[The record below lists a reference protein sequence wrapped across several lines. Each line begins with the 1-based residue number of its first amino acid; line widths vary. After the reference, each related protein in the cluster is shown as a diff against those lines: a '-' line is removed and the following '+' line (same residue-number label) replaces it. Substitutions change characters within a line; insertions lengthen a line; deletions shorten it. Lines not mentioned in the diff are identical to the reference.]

1 MKSGLFI
8 LIVCLLFP
16 AYVCADTSKHALEEN
31 RKLLHSLDSLLEQQ
45 DLFVRVKEE
54 RIKQLKMQY
63 SRVKDVKE
71 LYAMNRMVYL
81 EYRVYDADSA
91 LHYINKNIQ
100 LAQQTNNRTWEVV
113 SLLEQSFV
121 LTSSGLL
128 TEALKAVSDIQP
140 EELPQNLRSE
150 YFGRLC
156 TLYSRLRDY
165 SSENSQL
172 SEHYNN
178 LQKAFRDSVYLTATP
193 DELRYWNCRAWLYL
207 GTPEI
212 EPVKQA
218 FEENKQT
225 LSNDSRKYSIAT
237 YNLSAIYRSENNE
250 SKYLENLILSAMA
263 DIRSVNGDI
272 GSLQEIA
279 EYLFKHGEI
288 DRAYNYILYCSQKA
302 MLFHNRVRIVKMS
315 HLQNQIY
322 KAYQEQS
329 RTQQKRLQASLIA
342 VSFLFLVL
350 IGAFLFIR
358 KQMRRLK
365 EANLKLDSTNQ
376 KLSVNMDAL
385 STAHQRLEEVN
396 MQLKDLNTQLQE
408 VNDQLRESNYV
419 KEEYIGYVFNICST
433 YISKLEEFRKNIN
446 RKLKVGQIED
456 VKAITDSSATAS
468 NELKEFY
475 QNFDTIFLHLYPD
488 FVGDFNALLLPEERI
503 ELKEGELLNTELRI
517 HALIRLG
524 ITDSVKIA
532 DFLHCSA
539 QTVYNNRLRTR
550 NKIHYPERRF
560 YKCSEKARKIQSVSP
575 ALYYRFHLKSL
586 LPSLS
591 FSENNTNNQAFI
603 HFNSLL
609 RLFTSQSKQP
619 LLRIPLPQRSKLKTY
634 VNY

>member
-193 DELRYWNCRAWLYL
+193 DELRYWNCRAWLYM

-396 MQLKDLNTQLQE
+396 IQLKDLNTQLQE

-456 VKAITDSSATAS
+456 VKAMTDSSATAS

-550 NKIHYPERRF
+550 NKSIIPKEDF
-560 YKCSEKARKIQSVSP
+560 INAVKKLGKYKA
-575 ALYYRFHLKSL
+575 
-586 LPSLS
+586 
-591 FSENNTNNQAFI
+591 
-603 HFNSLL
+603 
-609 RLFTSQSKQP
+609 
-619 LLRIPLPQRSKLKTY
+619 
-634 VNY
+634 

>member
-207 GTPEI
+207 GTLEI

-456 VKAITDSSATAS
+456 VKAMTDSSATAS

-550 NKIHYPERRF
+550 NKSIIPKEDF
-560 YKCSEKARKIQSVSP
+560 INAVKKLGKYKA
-575 ALYYRFHLKSL
+575 
-586 LPSLS
+586 
-591 FSENNTNNQAFI
+591 
-603 HFNSLL
+603 
-609 RLFTSQSKQP
+609 
-619 LLRIPLPQRSKLKTY
+619 
-634 VNY
+634 

>member
-178 LQKAFRDSVYLTATP
+178 LQKTFRDSVYLTATP

-302 MLFHNRVRIVKMS
+302 MFFHNRVRIVKMS

-550 NKIHYPERRF
+550 NKSIIPKEDF
-560 YKCSEKARKIQSVSP
+560 INAVKKLGKYKA
-575 ALYYRFHLKSL
+575 
-586 LPSLS
+586 
-591 FSENNTNNQAFI
+591 
-603 HFNSLL
+603 
-609 RLFTSQSKQP
+609 
-619 LLRIPLPQRSKLKTY
+619 
-634 VNY
+634 

>member
-8 LIVCLLFP
+8 LIICLLFP

-140 EELPQNLRSE
+140 EGLPQNLRSE

-358 KQMRRLK
+358 KQMHRLK

-456 VKAITDSSATAS
+456 VKAMTDSSATAS

-550 NKIHYPERRF
+550 NKSIIPKEDF
-560 YKCSEKARKIQSVSP
+560 INAVKKLGKYKA
-575 ALYYRFHLKSL
+575 
-586 LPSLS
+586 
-591 FSENNTNNQAFI
+591 
-603 HFNSLL
+603 
-609 RLFTSQSKQP
+609 
-619 LLRIPLPQRSKLKTY
+619 
-634 VNY
+634 

>member
-1 MKSGLFI
+1 MKCGLFI

-550 NKIHYPERRF
+550 NKSIISKEDF
-560 YKCSEKARKIQSVSP
+560 INAVKKLGKYKA
-575 ALYYRFHLKSL
+575 
-586 LPSLS
+586 
-591 FSENNTNNQAFI
+591 
-603 HFNSLL
+603 
-609 RLFTSQSKQP
+609 
-619 LLRIPLPQRSKLKTY
+619 
-634 VNY
+634 

>member
-550 NKIHYPERRF
+550 NKSIISKEDF
-560 YKCSEKARKIQSVSP
+560 INAVKKFGKYKA
-575 ALYYRFHLKSL
+575 
-586 LPSLS
+586 
-591 FSENNTNNQAFI
+591 
-603 HFNSLL
+603 
-609 RLFTSQSKQP
+609 
-619 LLRIPLPQRSKLKTY
+619 
-634 VNY
+634 

>member
-419 KEEYIGYVFNICST
+419 KEEYIGYVFTICSP

-550 NKIHYPERRF
+550 NKSIIPKEDF
-560 YKCSEKARKIQSVSP
+560 INAVKKLGKYKA
-575 ALYYRFHLKSL
+575 
-586 LPSLS
+586 
-591 FSENNTNNQAFI
+591 
-603 HFNSLL
+603 
-609 RLFTSQSKQP
+609 
-619 LLRIPLPQRSKLKTY
+619 
-634 VNY
+634 

>member
-16 AYVCADTSKHALEEN
+16 TYVCADTSKHALEEN

-237 YNLSAIYRSENNE
+237 YNLSAIYRSENND

-358 KQMRRLK
+358 KQMHRLK

-456 VKAITDSSATAS
+456 VKAMTDSSATAS

-550 NKIHYPERRF
+550 NKSIIPKEDF
-560 YKCSEKARKIQSVSP
+560 INAVKKLGKYKA
-575 ALYYRFHLKSL
+575 
-586 LPSLS
+586 
-591 FSENNTNNQAFI
+591 
-603 HFNSLL
+603 
-609 RLFTSQSKQP
+609 
-619 LLRIPLPQRSKLKTY
+619 
-634 VNY
+634 

>member
-456 VKAITDSSATAS
+456 VKAMTDSSATAS
-468 NELKEFY
+468 NKLKEFY

-550 NKIHYPERRF
+550 NKSIIPKEDF
-560 YKCSEKARKIQSVSP
+560 INAVKKLGKYKA
-575 ALYYRFHLKSL
+575 
-586 LPSLS
+586 
-591 FSENNTNNQAFI
+591 
-603 HFNSLL
+603 
-609 RLFTSQSKQP
+609 
-619 LLRIPLPQRSKLKTY
+619 
-634 VNY
+634 

>member
-8 LIVCLLFP
+8 LIICLLFP

-150 YFGRLC
+150 YFGRLY

-456 VKAITDSSATAS
+456 VKAMTDSSATAS

-550 NKIHYPERRF
+550 NKSIIPKEDF
-560 YKCSEKARKIQSVSP
+560 INAVKKLGKYKA
-575 ALYYRFHLKSL
+575 
-586 LPSLS
+586 
-591 FSENNTNNQAFI
+591 
-603 HFNSLL
+603 
-609 RLFTSQSKQP
+609 
-619 LLRIPLPQRSKLKTY
+619 
-634 VNY
+634 

>member
-178 LQKAFRDSVYLTATP
+178 LQKAFRDSVYLTANP
-193 DELRYWNCRAWLYL
+193 DELRYWNCRAWLYM

-396 MQLKDLNTQLQE
+396 IQLKDLNTQLQE

-456 VKAITDSSATAS
+456 VKAMTDSSATAS

-550 NKIHYPERRF
+550 NKSIIPKEDF
-560 YKCSEKARKIQSVSP
+560 INAVKKLGKYKA
-575 ALYYRFHLKSL
+575 
-586 LPSLS
+586 
-591 FSENNTNNQAFI
+591 
-603 HFNSLL
+603 
-609 RLFTSQSKQP
+609 
-619 LLRIPLPQRSKLKTY
+619 
-634 VNY
+634 

>member
-1 MKSGLFI
+1 MKSDLFI
-8 LIVCLLFP
+8 LIICLLFP

-237 YNLSAIYRSENNE
+237 YNLSAIYRSENND

-358 KQMRRLK
+358 KQMHRLK

-456 VKAITDSSATAS
+456 VKAMTDSSATAS

-550 NKIHYPERRF
+550 NKSIIPKEDF
-560 YKCSEKARKIQSVSP
+560 INAVKKLGKYKA
-575 ALYYRFHLKSL
+575 
-586 LPSLS
+586 
-591 FSENNTNNQAFI
+591 
-603 HFNSLL
+603 
-609 RLFTSQSKQP
+609 
-619 LLRIPLPQRSKLKTY
+619 
-634 VNY
+634 

>member
-288 DRAYNYILYCSQKA
+288 DRAYNYILYCSPKA

-365 EANLKLDSTNQ
+365 EANLKLDNTNQ

-550 NKIHYPERRF
+550 NKSIIPKEDF
-560 YKCSEKARKIQSVSP
+560 INAVKKLGKYKA
-575 ALYYRFHLKSL
+575 
-586 LPSLS
+586 
-591 FSENNTNNQAFI
+591 
-603 HFNSLL
+603 
-609 RLFTSQSKQP
+609 
-619 LLRIPLPQRSKLKTY
+619 
-634 VNY
+634 

>member
-1 MKSGLFI
+1 
-8 LIVCLLFP
+8 
-16 AYVCADTSKHALEEN
+16 
-31 RKLLHSLDSLLEQQ
+31 LLHSLDSLLEQQ

-193 DELRYWNCRAWLYL
+193 DELRYWNCRAWLYM

-315 HLQNQIY
+315 HLQNQVY

-456 VKAITDSSATAS
+456 VKAMTDSSATAS

-550 NKIHYPERRF
+550 NKSIIPKEDF
-560 YKCSEKARKIQSVSP
+560 INAVKKLGKYKA
-575 ALYYRFHLKSL
+575 
-586 LPSLS
+586 
-591 FSENNTNNQAFI
+591 
-603 HFNSLL
+603 
-609 RLFTSQSKQP
+609 
-619 LLRIPLPQRSKLKTY
+619 
-634 VNY
+634 

>member
-178 LQKAFRDSVYLTATP
+178 LQKTFRDSVYLTATP

-350 IGAFLFIR
+350 IGALLFIR

-550 NKIHYPERRF
+550 NKSIIPKEDF
-560 YKCSEKARKIQSVSP
+560 INAVKKLGKYKA
-575 ALYYRFHLKSL
+575 
-586 LPSLS
+586 
-591 FSENNTNNQAFI
+591 
-603 HFNSLL
+603 
-609 RLFTSQSKQP
+609 
-619 LLRIPLPQRSKLKTY
+619 
-634 VNY
+634 

>member
-31 RKLLHSLDSLLEQQ
+31 RKLLHSLDSLLEHQ

-550 NKIHYPERRF
+550 NKSIISKEDF
-560 YKCSEKARKIQSVSP
+560 INAVKKLGKYKA
-575 ALYYRFHLKSL
+575 
-586 LPSLS
+586 
-591 FSENNTNNQAFI
+591 
-603 HFNSLL
+603 
-609 RLFTSQSKQP
+609 
-619 LLRIPLPQRSKLKTY
+619 
-634 VNY
+634 

>member
-288 DRAYNYILYCSQKA
+288 DRAYNYILYCSQRA

-322 KAYQEQS
+322 KVYQEQS

-456 VKAITDSSATAS
+456 VKAMTDSSATAS

-488 FVGDFNALLLPEERI
+488 FVSDFNALLLPEERI

-550 NKIHYPERRF
+550 NKSIIPKEDF
-560 YKCSEKARKIQSVSP
+560 INAVKKLGKYKA
-575 ALYYRFHLKSL
+575 
-586 LPSLS
+586 
-591 FSENNTNNQAFI
+591 
-603 HFNSLL
+603 
-609 RLFTSQSKQP
+609 
-619 LLRIPLPQRSKLKTY
+619 
-634 VNY
+634 

>member
-225 LSNDSRKYSIAT
+225 LFNDSRKYSIAT

-396 MQLKDLNTQLQE
+396 IQLKDLNTQLQE

-456 VKAITDSSATAS
+456 VKAMTDSSATAS

-550 NKIHYPERRF
+550 NKSIIPKEDF
-560 YKCSEKARKIQSVSP
+560 INAVKKLGKYKA
-575 ALYYRFHLKSL
+575 
-586 LPSLS
+586 
-591 FSENNTNNQAFI
+591 
-603 HFNSLL
+603 
-609 RLFTSQSKQP
+609 
-619 LLRIPLPQRSKLKTY
+619 
-634 VNY
+634 

>member
-178 LQKAFRDSVYLTATP
+178 LQKTFRDSVYLTATP

-350 IGAFLFIR
+350 IGALLFIR

-488 FVGDFNALLLPEERI
+488 FVDDFNALLLPEERI
-503 ELKEGELLNTELRI
+503 ELKEGELRNTELRI

-550 NKIHYPERRF
+550 NKSIIPKEDF
-560 YKCSEKARKIQSVSP
+560 INAVKKLGKYKA
-575 ALYYRFHLKSL
+575 
-586 LPSLS
+586 
-591 FSENNTNNQAFI
+591 
-603 HFNSLL
+603 
-609 RLFTSQSKQP
+609 
-619 LLRIPLPQRSKLKTY
+619 
-634 VNY
+634 

>member
-350 IGAFLFIR
+350 IGALLFIR

-365 EANLKLDSTNQ
+365 EAYLKLDSTNQ

-396 MQLKDLNTQLQE
+396 IQLKDLNTQLQE

-550 NKIHYPERRF
+550 NKSIIPKEDF
-560 YKCSEKARKIQSVSP
+560 INAVKKLGKYKA
-575 ALYYRFHLKSL
+575 
-586 LPSLS
+586 
-591 FSENNTNNQAFI
+591 
-603 HFNSLL
+603 
-609 RLFTSQSKQP
+609 
-619 LLRIPLPQRSKLKTY
+619 
-634 VNY
+634 

>member
-207 GTPEI
+207 GTPKI

-385 STAHQRLEEVN
+385 STAHQRLEEAN

-456 VKAITDSSATAS
+456 VKAMTDSSATAS

-550 NKIHYPERRF
+550 NKSIIPKEDF
-560 YKCSEKARKIQSVSP
+560 INAVKKLGKYKA
-575 ALYYRFHLKSL
+575 
-586 LPSLS
+586 
-591 FSENNTNNQAFI
+591 
-603 HFNSLL
+603 
-609 RLFTSQSKQP
+609 
-619 LLRIPLPQRSKLKTY
+619 
-634 VNY
+634 

>member
-16 AYVCADTSKHALEEN
+16 TYVCADTSKHALEEN

-100 LAQQTNNRTWEVV
+100 LAQQTDNRTWEVV

-178 LQKAFRDSVYLTATP
+178 LQKTFRDSVYLTATP

-350 IGAFLFIR
+350 IGALLFIR

-488 FVGDFNALLLPEERI
+488 FVDDFNALLLPEERI

-550 NKIHYPERRF
+550 NKSIIPKEDF
-560 YKCSEKARKIQSVSP
+560 INAVKKLGKYKA
-575 ALYYRFHLKSL
+575 
-586 LPSLS
+586 
-591 FSENNTNNQAFI
+591 
-603 HFNSLL
+603 
-609 RLFTSQSKQP
+609 
-619 LLRIPLPQRSKLKTY
+619 
-634 VNY
+634 

>member
-193 DELRYWNCRAWLYL
+193 DELRYWNCRAWLYM

-272 GSLQEIA
+272 GSLQEMA

-396 MQLKDLNTQLQE
+396 IQLKDLNTQLQE

-456 VKAITDSSATAS
+456 VKAMTDSSATAS

-550 NKIHYPERRF
+550 NKSIIPKEDF
-560 YKCSEKARKIQSVSP
+560 INAVKKLGKYKA
-575 ALYYRFHLKSL
+575 
-586 LPSLS
+586 
-591 FSENNTNNQAFI
+591 
-603 HFNSLL
+603 
-609 RLFTSQSKQP
+609 
-619 LLRIPLPQRSKLKTY
+619 
-634 VNY
+634 

>member
-288 DRAYNYILYCSQKA
+288 DRAYNYILYCALKA
-302 MLFHNRVRIVKMS
+302 MLFHILVRIVKMS
-315 HLQNQIY
+315 HLQDQIY

-550 NKIHYPERRF
+550 NKSIIPKEDF
-560 YKCSEKARKIQSVSP
+560 INAVKKLGKYKA
-575 ALYYRFHLKSL
+575 
-586 LPSLS
+586 
-591 FSENNTNNQAFI
+591 
-603 HFNSLL
+603 
-609 RLFTSQSKQP
+609 
-619 LLRIPLPQRSKLKTY
+619 
-634 VNY
+634 

>member
-212 EPVKQA
+212 EHVKQA

-550 NKIHYPERRF
+550 NKSIIPKEDF
-560 YKCSEKARKIQSVSP
+560 INAVKKLGKYKA
-575 ALYYRFHLKSL
+575 
-586 LPSLS
+586 
-591 FSENNTNNQAFI
+591 
-603 HFNSLL
+603 
-609 RLFTSQSKQP
+609 
-619 LLRIPLPQRSKLKTY
+619 
-634 VNY
+634 

>member
-396 MQLKDLNTQLQE
+396 MQLKDLNTQLHE

-550 NKIHYPERRF
+550 NKSIISKEDF
-560 YKCSEKARKIQSVSP
+560 INAVKKLGKYKA
-575 ALYYRFHLKSL
+575 
-586 LPSLS
+586 
-591 FSENNTNNQAFI
+591 
-603 HFNSLL
+603 
-609 RLFTSQSKQP
+609 
-619 LLRIPLPQRSKLKTY
+619 
-634 VNY
+634 

>member
-16 AYVCADTSKHALEEN
+16 AYACADTSKHALEEN

-54 RIKQLKMQY
+54 RIQQLKMQY

-71 LYAMNRMVYL
+71 LYAMNRMIYL

-128 TEALKAVSDIQP
+128 TEALKAVSDIRP

-165 SSENSQL
+165 SSENFQL
-172 SEHYNN
+172 SEYYND

-456 VKAITDSSATAS
+456 VKAMTDSSATAS

-550 NKIHYPERRF
+550 NKSIIPKEDF
-560 YKCSEKARKIQSVSP
+560 INAVKKLGKYKA
-575 ALYYRFHLKSL
+575 
-586 LPSLS
+586 
-591 FSENNTNNQAFI
+591 
-603 HFNSLL
+603 
-609 RLFTSQSKQP
+609 
-619 LLRIPLPQRSKLKTY
+619 
-634 VNY
+634 

>member
-193 DELRYWNCRAWLYL
+193 DELRYWNCRAWLYM

-385 STAHQRLEEVN
+385 STAYQRLEEVN
-396 MQLKDLNTQLQE
+396 IQLKDLNTQLQE

-456 VKAITDSSATAS
+456 VKAMTDSSATAS

-550 NKIHYPERRF
+550 NKSIIPKEDF
-560 YKCSEKARKIQSVSP
+560 INAVKKLGKYKA
-575 ALYYRFHLKSL
+575 
-586 LPSLS
+586 
-591 FSENNTNNQAFI
+591 
-603 HFNSLL
+603 
-609 RLFTSQSKQP
+609 
-619 LLRIPLPQRSKLKTY
+619 
-634 VNY
+634 

>member
-100 LAQQTNNRTWEVV
+100 LAQQTDNRTWEVV

-322 KAYQEQS
+322 KAYQEQN

-385 STAHQRLEEVN
+385 STAHQRLEEAN

-456 VKAITDSSATAS
+456 VKAMTDSSATAS

-550 NKIHYPERRF
+550 NKSIIPKEDF
-560 YKCSEKARKIQSVSP
+560 INAVKKLGKYKA
-575 ALYYRFHLKSL
+575 
-586 LPSLS
+586 
-591 FSENNTNNQAFI
+591 
-603 HFNSLL
+603 
-609 RLFTSQSKQP
+609 
-619 LLRIPLPQRSKLKTY
+619 
-634 VNY
+634 

>member
-16 AYVCADTSKHALEEN
+16 TYVCADTSKHALEEN

-100 LAQQTNNRTWEVV
+100 LAQQTDNRTWEVV

-150 YFGRLC
+150 YFDRLC

-385 STAHQRLEEVN
+385 STAHQRLEEAN

-550 NKIHYPERRF
+550 NKSIIPKEDF
-560 YKCSEKARKIQSVSP
+560 INAVKKLGKYKA
-575 ALYYRFHLKSL
+575 
-586 LPSLS
+586 
-591 FSENNTNNQAFI
+591 
-603 HFNSLL
+603 
-609 RLFTSQSKQP
+609 
-619 LLRIPLPQRSKLKTY
+619 
-634 VNY
+634 

>member
-193 DELRYWNCRAWLYL
+193 DELRYWNCRAWLYM

-322 KAYQEQS
+322 KAYQEQN

-456 VKAITDSSATAS
+456 VKAMTDSSATAS

-550 NKIHYPERRF
+550 NKSIIPKEDF
-560 YKCSEKARKIQSVSP
+560 INAVKKLGKYKA
-575 ALYYRFHLKSL
+575 
-586 LPSLS
+586 
-591 FSENNTNNQAFI
+591 
-603 HFNSLL
+603 
-609 RLFTSQSKQP
+609 
-619 LLRIPLPQRSKLKTY
+619 
-634 VNY
+634 

>member
-128 TEALKAVSDIQP
+128 TEASKAVSDIQP

-178 LQKAFRDSVYLTATP
+178 LQKTFRDSVYLTATP

-350 IGAFLFIR
+350 IGALLFIR

-488 FVGDFNALLLPEERI
+488 FVDDFNALLLPEERI

-550 NKIHYPERRF
+550 NKSIIPKEDF
-560 YKCSEKARKIQSVSP
+560 INAVKKLGKYKA
-575 ALYYRFHLKSL
+575 
-586 LPSLS
+586 
-591 FSENNTNNQAFI
+591 
-603 HFNSLL
+603 
-609 RLFTSQSKQP
+609 
-619 LLRIPLPQRSKLKTY
+619 
-634 VNY
+634 

>member
-16 AYVCADTSKHALEEN
+16 TYACADTSKHALEEN

-100 LAQQTNNRTWEVV
+100 LAQQTDNRTWEVV

-385 STAHQRLEEVN
+385 STAHQRLEEAN

-550 NKIHYPERRF
+550 NKSIIPKEDF
-560 YKCSEKARKIQSVSP
+560 INAVKKLGKYKA
-575 ALYYRFHLKSL
+575 
-586 LPSLS
+586 
-591 FSENNTNNQAFI
+591 
-603 HFNSLL
+603 
-609 RLFTSQSKQP
+609 
-619 LLRIPLPQRSKLKTY
+619 
-634 VNY
+634 

>member
-237 YNLSAIYRSENNE
+237 YNLSAIYRSENND

-446 RKLKVGQIED
+446 RKLKVGQLED
-456 VKAITDSSATAS
+456 VKAMTDSSATAS

-539 QTVYNNRLRTR
+539 QTVYNTRLRTR
-550 NKIHYPERRF
+550 NKSIIPKEDF
-560 YKCSEKARKIQSVSP
+560 INAVKKLGKYKA
-575 ALYYRFHLKSL
+575 
-586 LPSLS
+586 
-591 FSENNTNNQAFI
+591 
-603 HFNSLL
+603 
-609 RLFTSQSKQP
+609 
-619 LLRIPLPQRSKLKTY
+619 
-634 VNY
+634 

>member
-237 YNLSAIYRSENNE
+237 YNLSAIYRSENND

-456 VKAITDSSATAS
+456 VKAMTDSSATAS

-550 NKIHYPERRF
+550 NKSIISKEDF
-560 YKCSEKARKIQSVSP
+560 INAVKKLGKYKA
-575 ALYYRFHLKSL
+575 
-586 LPSLS
+586 
-591 FSENNTNNQAFI
+591 
-603 HFNSLL
+603 
-609 RLFTSQSKQP
+609 
-619 LLRIPLPQRSKLKTY
+619 
-634 VNY
+634 

>member
-16 AYVCADTSKHALEEN
+16 AYACADTSKHALEEN

-54 RIKQLKMQY
+54 RIQQLKMQY

-71 LYAMNRMVYL
+71 LYAMNRMIYL

-237 YNLSAIYRSENNE
+237 YNLSAIYRSENND

-433 YISKLEEFRKNIN
+433 YISKLEEFRKSIN

-456 VKAITDSSATAS
+456 VKAMTDSSATAS

-550 NKIHYPERRF
+550 NKSIIPKEDF
-560 YKCSEKARKIQSVSP
+560 INAVKKLGKYKA
-575 ALYYRFHLKSL
+575 
-586 LPSLS
+586 
-591 FSENNTNNQAFI
+591 
-603 HFNSLL
+603 
-609 RLFTSQSKQP
+609 
-619 LLRIPLPQRSKLKTY
+619 
-634 VNY
+634 

>member
-315 HLQNQIY
+315 HLQNQIN

-456 VKAITDSSATAS
+456 VKAMTDSSATAS
-468 NELKEFY
+468 NELKEFC

-550 NKIHYPERRF
+550 NKSIIPKEDF
-560 YKCSEKARKIQSVSP
+560 INAVKKLGKYKA
-575 ALYYRFHLKSL
+575 
-586 LPSLS
+586 
-591 FSENNTNNQAFI
+591 
-603 HFNSLL
+603 
-609 RLFTSQSKQP
+609 
-619 LLRIPLPQRSKLKTY
+619 
-634 VNY
+634 

>member
-365 EANLKLDSTNQ
+365 EANLKLDNTNQ

-456 VKAITDSSATAS
+456 VKAMTDSSATAS

-550 NKIHYPERRF
+550 NKSIIPKEDF
-560 YKCSEKARKIQSVSP
+560 INAVKKLGKYKA
-575 ALYYRFHLKSL
+575 
-586 LPSLS
+586 
-591 FSENNTNNQAFI
+591 
-603 HFNSLL
+603 
-609 RLFTSQSKQP
+609 
-619 LLRIPLPQRSKLKTY
+619 
-634 VNY
+634 

>member
-31 RKLLHSLDSLLEQQ
+31 RKLLNSLDSLLEQQ

-193 DELRYWNCRAWLYL
+193 DELRYWNCRAWLYM

-396 MQLKDLNTQLQE
+396 IQLKDLNTQLQE

-456 VKAITDSSATAS
+456 VKAMTDSSATAS

-550 NKIHYPERRF
+550 NKSIIPKEDF
-560 YKCSEKARKIQSVSP
+560 INAVKKLGKYKA
-575 ALYYRFHLKSL
+575 
-586 LPSLS
+586 
-591 FSENNTNNQAFI
+591 
-603 HFNSLL
+603 
-609 RLFTSQSKQP
+609 
-619 LLRIPLPQRSKLKTY
+619 
-634 VNY
+634 

>member
-456 VKAITDSSATAS
+456 VKAMTDSSATAS

-488 FVGDFNALLLPEERI
+488 FVSDFNALLLPKERI

-550 NKIHYPERRF
+550 NKSIIPKEDF
-560 YKCSEKARKIQSVSP
+560 INAVKKLGKYKA
-575 ALYYRFHLKSL
+575 
-586 LPSLS
+586 
-591 FSENNTNNQAFI
+591 
-603 HFNSLL
+603 
-609 RLFTSQSKQP
+609 
-619 LLRIPLPQRSKLKTY
+619 
-634 VNY
+634 